1 MPGTMKAMLFDG
13 VGRPLRLADV
23 PVPEPGHGEVRIAV
37 STCGVCR
44 TDLHIVEGDLR
55 HPKPALIPGHEIVGR
70 VDACGEGV
78 TAFRPGER
86 VGVPWLGHAC
96 GACRYCLRH
105 RENLCCAPL
114 FTGYTRDGGYAE
126 YAVADSAFCFRIPPA
141 YDDEHAAPLLC
152 AGLIG
157 YRALRM
163 AGAASQ
169 VRRIGIYGFGAAAHL
184 VTQIAAAQGR
194 EVYAFT
200 RMGDTA
206 AQQLAYQT
214 GACWAGS
221 SDLESPVPLDA
232 ALIFAPVG
240 ALIPK
245 ALRAVDKGGVVVCG
259 GIHMSDIPA
268 MPYEL
273 LWEERR
279 LYSVANLTRAD
290 GLALMDIAA
299 RTALHTHTT
308 AYPLEQ
314 ANEALADLRD
324 GHVAGV
330 AILNIRQ

>member
-55 HPKPALIPGHEIVGR
+55 HPKPALIPGHEIVGQ

-105 RENLCCAPL
+105 RENLCGAPL